1 MGGGGGARTPII
13 HARLIGEDYYFL
25 DVDSAIWLVE
35 MCHMM
40 LKY

>member
-1 MGGGGGARTPII
+1 MVVVFGHIPSNDSIY
-13 HARLIGEDYYFL
+13 YYFL
-25 DVDSAIWLVE
+25 DVDSAIWLDE